1 MERHS
6 REDHMTPPLLD
17 RARAATLPTR
27 PVLVEYAARQVA
39 AAIVVAGAALVAHRA
54 GLDTHVWP
62 YVVMA
67 GAIVPQVLLA
77 LAALGDEERRGRIR
91 ATSKPAPVPAL
102 LSLAL
107 ALTAAG
113 GLVADQPGVSVMATV
128 IASVGLAVSA
138 LPTHLHIPR
147 RRR

>member
-1 MERHS
+1 MDGHS
-6 REDHMTPPLLD
+6 REEQMTSSLRD
-17 RARAATLPTR
+17 RTTTKPTR
-27 PVLVEYAARQVA
+27 PVLLEYAARQVTA
-39 AAIVVAGAALVAHRA
+39 AAVVVAAAVVAHRA

-67 GAIVPQVLLA
+67 GAIIPQVLLA
-77 LAALGDEERRGRIR
+77 LVALGDEERRGRIR

-113 GLVADQPGVSVMATV
+113 GFVADQPGVSVMATV
-128 IASVGLAVSA
+128 IASVGLAVAA
-138 LPTHLHIPR
+138 LPTHLHVPR
-147 RRR
+147 RR

>member
-1 MERHS
+1 
-6 REDHMTPPLLD
+6 MTSPLLD
-17 RARAATLPTR
+17 RTHGPLPTR
-27 PVLVEYAARQVA
+27 PVLWEYAARQVA
-39 AAIVVAGAALVAHRA
+39 AAVVVAGAALVAHRA
-54 GLDTHVWP
+54 GLGSQVWP

-67 GAIVPQVLLA
+67 GAIIPQVLLA
-77 LAALGDEERRGRIR
+77 VVALGDEERRDRIR
-91 ATSKPAPVPAL
+91 ATAKPALVPAL

-107 ALTAAG
+107 AMTAAG
-113 GLVADQPGVSVMATV
+113 GFVAGQPGVAVAATV